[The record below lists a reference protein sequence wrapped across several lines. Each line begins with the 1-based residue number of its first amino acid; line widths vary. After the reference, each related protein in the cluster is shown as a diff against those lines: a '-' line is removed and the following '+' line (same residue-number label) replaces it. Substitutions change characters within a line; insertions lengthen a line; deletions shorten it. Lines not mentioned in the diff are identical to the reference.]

1 LKKIGIT
8 FKTVLVSVMITVMA
22 MASFT
27 VYHIEN
33 TRKVMIESQE
43 KMGVERAR
51 LIAGMV
57 KNAVIIHDYDFISR
71 VPDIVT
77 SSGEVGIEVTDLA
90 LISSRGTYLVH
101 SDPGM
106 RDQPVS
112 DPQVISLLKEDTDE
126 PQVIRRPAENHPGQ
140 ELVIATKISSGDM
153 LWGHVLTIVSLEKVE
168 ELISS
173 LISRSVSAGIILTF
187 LVVSLVYI
195 VTYRSLLP
203 LRNLNRHVRQ
213 LVEEGK
219 IEKIHYKPG
228 DEVGDLIEAFN
239 SMMDNWQ
246 ELYDSTV
253 LRREEADA
261 QRRLSDAVVDNI
273 ANGILVLD
281 RDGKIQRSN
290 RTFEENFQISPDEV
304 RDRPLQ
310 ELLPGWE
317 NEDTHSIL
325 HDVLKS
331 GKIYGNERVY
341 YDLPGQDRQVVFNVN
356 ICPIRDDG
364 NLTVG
369 AVALFEFLTDKVLL
383 EEHLLKVNEELK
395 KADDV
400 KTEFLSM
407 VSHELRTPLTLIKM
421 YSSMMGQGK
430 LGPLT
435 EKQEKAVEVMNRR
448 CRNLHELIDDLLDLS
463 RIESGRMDMQVQEV
477 DPGEL
482 IRDAL
487 GIYIQRA
494 KDRGIVIESRIDPE
508 LPRLLGD
515 REKLSRVLNNLLENA
530 LKFTSQG
537 SIFVSVSRNPDDP
550 DQALIRVK
558 DTGCGIPDDKQ
569 HKVFEKFYQVDGSDT
584 RAHGGSGLGLSIAAE
599 IVELHH
605 GAIWLQSTV
614 GKGTEFFVA
623 LPFTSPEMLSKYG
636 KGQPRE
642 PKRKEEEILVDGT
655 LTGRKNV
662 LLIDDDRDFLDMMAD
677 VLSEEG
683 HHVTRAEDGLQGIE
697 ALFEQKDID
706 IILLDVSMPK
716 ISGYDV
722 CRMIKSAEST
732 RHIPIIILTAAGQS
746 EQVQSGFDAGAT
758 GYMVKPFTIS
768 AFNETMRSVLGEK

>member
-1 LKKIGIT
+1 
-8 FKTVLVSVMITVMA
+8 
-22 MASFT
+22 
-27 VYHIEN
+27 
-33 TRKVMIESQE
+33 
-43 KMGVERAR
+43 
-51 LIAGMV
+51 
-57 KNAVIIHDYDFISR
+57 
-71 VPDIVT
+71 
-77 SSGEVGIEVTDLA
+77 
-90 LISSRGTYLVH
+90 
-101 SDPGM
+101 
-106 RDQPVS
+106 
-112 DPQVISLLKEDTDE
+112 
-126 PQVIRRPAENHPGQ
+126 
-140 ELVIATKISSGDM
+140 
-153 LWGHVLTIVSLEKVE
+153 
-168 ELISS
+168 
-173 LISRSVSAGIILTF
+173 
-187 LVVSLVYI
+187 
-195 VTYRSLLP
+195 
-203 LRNLNRHVRQ
+203 
-213 LVEEGK
+213 
-219 IEKIHYKPG
+219 
-228 DEVGDLIEAFN
+228 
-239 SMMDNWQ
+239 
-246 ELYDSTV
+246 
-253 LRREEADA
+253 
-261 QRRLSDAVVDNI
+261 
-273 ANGILVLD
+273 
-281 RDGKIQRSN
+281 
-290 RTFEENFQISPDEV
+290 
-304 RDRPLQ
+304 
-310 ELLPGWE
+310 
-317 NEDTHSIL
+317 
-325 HDVLKS
+325 
-331 GKIYGNERVY
+331 
-341 YDLPGQDRQVVFNVN
+341 
-356 ICPIRDDG
+356 
-364 NLTVG
+364 
-369 AVALFEFLTDKVLL
+369 
-383 EEHLLKVNEELK
+383 
-395 KADDV
+395 
-400 KTEFLSM
+400 
-407 VSHELRTPLTLIKM
+407 
-421 YSSMMGQGK
+421 
-430 LGPLT
+430 
-435 EKQEKAVEVMNRR
+435 
-448 CRNLHELIDDLLDLS
+448 
-463 RIESGRMDMQVQEV
+463 
-477 DPGEL
+477 
-482 IRDAL
+482 
-487 GIYIQRA
+487 
-494 KDRGIVIESRIDPE
+494 
-508 LPRLLGD
+508 
-515 REKLSRVLNNLLENA
+515 LSRVLNNLLENA